1 MSSTSSAG
9 CRASTAAER
18 SKVGLSQRSFPR
30 CGPRPTTRPLT
41 AQRPNVAPLVPFV
54 CAFPGSLGRLAG
66 CVGRLCGRPPP
77 VLSLPVLAPR
87 GVRCPPLFR
96 FPGLRCRLGS
106 SAVRV
111 PASLSPMTG
120 VEAEGLGRRTCTF
133 RSSKRTDRRGGSA
146 TTAPA
151 CTISCNYGLQQE
163 RTRPDQD
170 GQKRHSTRTFIA
182 KDLRRTGALT
192 SFPS

>member
-1 MSSTSSAG
+1 LGSGVRWGAWRG
-9 CRASTAAER
+9 
-18 SKVGLSQRSFPR
+18 VWGPLG
-30 CGPRPTTRPLT
+30 GPRR
-41 AQRPNVAPLVPFV
+41 RFFPF
-54 CAFPGSLGRLAG
+54 PS
-66 CVGRLCGRPPP
+66 
-77 VLSLPVLAPR
+77 SLP
-87 GVRCPPLFR
+87 GVSVVRR
-96 FPGLRCRLGS
+96 FSVSRACGLRCRLGS